1 MPSTS
6 ASGTWVQFFDMWGYQ
21 HAYINFTGA
30 QNVSDLDDY
39 KFTLFGS
46 SSPGSAKVG
55 DHIESLV
62 TGPQTWLIVYEDKDY
77 NKKHPSKTKLYFG
90 PNTLVSDLAGE
101 YRFNDNIDS
110 FQMFS
115 AQPADW
121 PGASAARN
129 GAITQLAIVEEKAL
143 FATIS
148 NDLESL
154 VGALLNLIPD
164 IGGFLSSL
172 MGIFWPSTT
181 NPNLIWEA
189 IQRYIVKA
197 VYLGVESSVMSSVE
211 NEFRGILNA
220 IKLYQNDRLYNE
232 YDGLCQLI
240 ADRAPYFTYNANYPA
255 SQYPS
260 QKLPYS
266 SAYFTIALAIY
277 SARWRYFD
285 QIYASAPWY
294 PTEGPAKREAFRL
307 ALDSMLEQATA
318 ALKVMA
324 KQAFD
329 EQKAWAESKAQNQ
342 HREREAFLYAQQFA
356 VNTLGWLAP
365 SFMWPCFGS
374 TGQLPV
380 QSVIHALTGPYGGA
394 ENISGGG
401 RAKDAAANGQNIS
414 RVLLRTGSRVD
425 GLQIW
430 IDGSEQP
437 MRGAAGGSNVCDVTF
452 TDGEYVVAAFGYGG
466 TLDTGSL
473 NQLYLRTNL
482 GRQFGGG
489 APGSTRFQSLAPQ
502 GVDARLSGFTSALQ
516 PNTLNSISLVW
527 RFETPTTPGF
537 DPIAWLDLPGLTDR

>member
-30 QNVSDLDDY
+30 KNVPDLDDY
-39 KFTLFGS
+39 QFTLCGS
-46 SSPGSAKVG
+46 SSPKGAKVG
-55 DHIESLV
+55 DHIHSLV

-77 NKKHPSKTKLYFG
+77 NKKNPSKTKLYFG
-90 PNTLVSDLAGE
+90 PNTLVSNLEGE
-101 YRFNDNIDS
+101 YHFGGNIDS

-115 AQPADW
+115 AKPVDW

-129 GAITQLAIVEEKAL
+129 GAITQLALVEEKAL
-143 FATIS
+143 FASITS
-148 NDLESL
+148 DLESL
-154 VGALLNLIPD
+154 VGALINLIPN

-172 MGIFWPSTT
+172 MGIFWPSATD
-181 NPNLIWEA
+181 PNVIWQA
-189 IQRYIVKA
+189 IKRYIVKA

-211 NEFRGILNA
+211 NEFWGILNA
-220 IKLYQNDRLYNE
+220 IKVYQNDQVYNQ
-232 YDGLCQLI
+232 YDTLCMFI
-240 ADRAPYFTYNANYPA
+240 AGRAPYFTYNGNYPS

-294 PTEGPAKREAFRL
+294 RTEGPAKREAFRV
-307 ALDSMLEQATA
+307 ALEAMLEQATA
-318 ALKVMA
+318 ALKEMA
-324 KQAFD
+324 MQAFN
-329 EQKAWAESKAQNQ
+329 EQKAWAESKAQSQ
-342 HREREAFLYAQQFA
+342 PRDRHAFLYTQQFA
-356 VNTLGWLAP
+356 VNMLGWLAP

-394 ENISGGG
+394 ENISHGG

-414 RVLLRTGSRVD
+414 RILLRTGSQVD
-425 GLQIW
+425 CLQIW
-430 IDGSEQP
+430 IDGAAQP
-437 MRGAAGGSNVCDVTF
+437 LRGAAGGHDVCDITF
-452 TDGEYVVAAFGYGG
+452 AEGEYVIAAFGHGG
-466 TLDTGSL
+466 ALETGSF

-489 APGSTRFQSLAPQ
+489 APASTRFQSLAPQ

-516 PNTLNSISLVW
+516 PNTLNSISLIW